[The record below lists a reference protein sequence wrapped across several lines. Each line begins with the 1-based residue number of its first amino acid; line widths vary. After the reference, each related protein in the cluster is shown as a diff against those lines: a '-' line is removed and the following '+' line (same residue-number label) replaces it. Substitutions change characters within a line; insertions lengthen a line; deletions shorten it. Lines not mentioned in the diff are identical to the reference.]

1 MDLTHLHLI
10 LNHLPV
16 VGIIVGFFVLTWGV
30 VRSYD
35 NVQDVGLSILF
46 FTAMIALPVYLTGEP
61 AEEMVEHLPGVSEQI
76 IELHEESAVLS
87 LSLAIATGALAFLTL
102 VAKRFLSAR
111 FGLMAIYFCL
121 LVSIIAG
128 ASITYT
134 ANLGGQIRHS
144 EIRASQAG
152 DRNVPAQ
159 RREAKVDDDD

>member
-1 MDLTHLHLI
+1 MTRSCAARS
-10 LNHLPV
+10 
-16 VGIIVGFFVLTWGV
+16 
-30 VRSYD
+30 VRNFLFSRAS
-35 NVQDVGLSILF
+35 VARRLSSL
-46 FTAMIALPVYLTGEP
+46 
-61 AEEMVEHLPGVSEQI
+61 SR
-76 IELHEESAVLS
+76 SS